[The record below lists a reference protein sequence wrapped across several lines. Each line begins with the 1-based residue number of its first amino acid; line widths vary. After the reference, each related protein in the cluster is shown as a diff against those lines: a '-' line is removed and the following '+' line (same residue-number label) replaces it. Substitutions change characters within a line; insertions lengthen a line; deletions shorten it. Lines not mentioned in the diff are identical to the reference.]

1 MAGADL
7 RKKLESGGIVYG
19 TMLSLSRNP
28 RWARVIGQLKFDYVI
43 IDNEHSAYSRGEVA
57 DFIAALSATGT
68 TPLIRV
74 PIPASHY
81 VTMAVDAG
89 AHGVLA
95 PYCETVDEVKEV
107 VGAAKWRPLKGA
119 LVRQVMETGEFP
131 SQASK
136 AYLQN
141 ANANSIVMVGIE
153 SVPAVENLEAILKV
167 KGIDAIFVGPND
179 LSISMGI
186 PNQYEHPDFEEMLRS
201 IIRTCSARNI
211 PVAVH
216 LHSVPLTTKWIQEG
230 VRFVLHITDTRAMH
244 EGFRSDFEAI
254 RKFASEIQGR
264 AAEGVKE
271 SDEVI

>member
-7 RKKLESGGIVYG
+7 RKKLENGGIVYG

-43 IDNEHSAYSRGEVA
+43 IDNEHSPYSRGEVA
-57 DFIAALSATGT
+57 DFIAAISVTGT
-68 TPLIRV
+68 TPIIRV
-74 PIPASHY
+74 PIPSSHY

-119 LVRQVMETGEFP
+119 LVRRVMETGEFP

-136 AYLQN
+136 EYLQN
-141 ANANSIVMVGIE
+141 INANSIVMIGIE
-153 SVPAVENLEAILKV
+153 SVPAVENLENILQV

-186 PNQYEHPDFEEMLRS
+186 PNQYEHPDFEEMLRF
-201 IIRTCSARNI
+201 IIRTCAARNI

-216 LHSVPLTTKWIQEG
+216 LHSVATTTRWMKEG
-230 VRFVLHITDTRAMH
+230 VRFVLHITDTRAMQQ
-244 EGFRSDFEAI
+244 GFRNDFEAI
-254 RKFASEIQGR
+254 RKFGSETQGR
-264 AAEGVKE
+264 AAERVKE